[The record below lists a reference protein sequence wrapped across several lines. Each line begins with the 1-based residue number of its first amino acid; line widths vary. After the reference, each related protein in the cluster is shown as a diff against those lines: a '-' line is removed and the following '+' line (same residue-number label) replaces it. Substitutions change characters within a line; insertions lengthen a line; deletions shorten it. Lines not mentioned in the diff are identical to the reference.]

1 MKKGLII
8 AVSVI
13 GLLIISMISIPYLF
27 KGKISQKVKVA
38 ANNAVNAKIDF
49 SDVELSL
56 FRSFPQLNVSLK
68 NLSLTGI
75 GEFDKTELLKVE
87 FLSTSVNLSSLWR
100 SEGISISSIRLDRPS
115 INLVVNKSGKSNWD
129 ITKTDTNQQV
139 KPESKSTSVDLKK
152 IEIRD
157 AILVYNDESTP
168 MLLSLRNGNF
178 DISGALQGSN
188 SQLNIAGKADSI
200 NFEYNGSRYV
210 SNLNATLTGGLQSD
224 FEKMSFTLLKNQLL
238 INKLPIETAGT
249 FILGE
254 GDYNFDLTFKSP
266 TSAFG
271 DLLGFIPA
279 QYQKKMQG
287 VETKGDIAFGGFVK
301 GTYSATTIPAFG
313 IDLKIA
319 GGELKYPNLPREI
332 EAIEVSANVSKAQG
346 DLDLTLIDIQKFNAS
361 IAGNPL
367 AASLYIASPVSDP
380 KLKGNLNGRIDFA
393 SLKQAIPMDSV
404 NLAGVID
411 AAIDFNGQYSSI
423 EKGQYENFNTQGTI
437 SLLNFSME
445 SKNLPQRLEIKSA
458 NIGLNPKLISLTN
471 LAGNMGES
479 DFNAN
484 GSITNYWPYLLKN
497 GILNGAMTL
506 NSGYINFN
514 QLMPNSASKDS
525 TEAGKPFEIPE
536 NFNFTVQ
543 SSINKALYD
552 KMAITGITG
561 KILVKE
567 RKVILEGLNLNM
579 LSGKVLVSGV
589 YSTPKGMSPDFDFKM
604 DIKDFDLPTAYKSLS
619 TIRHFLPIASQS
631 TGAFNTGIILT
642 GKIGPGY
649 APIFSTL
656 NGGGLITAKNIE
668 LIGANLFKEIGK
680 YFRKDLFNTVK
691 VNDFLANF
699 KMMDGGLVV
708 SPFSTRIAGQEVTIS
723 GKQSVTLNLDYRI
736 DFKVN
741 RDDLSEEV
749 TKYIGFVPGAE
760 NISKYPIGI
769 NLGGTFEKPE
779 IKVDLSEAKSLVEK
793 EFKKKAGSAIQETIK
808 KFGLDKLFK

>member
-27 KGKISQKVKVA
+27 KGKISQKVKIA

-75 GEFDKTELLKVE
+75 GEFDKTALLKVE
-87 FLSTSVNLSSLWR
+87 LLSTSVNLSTLWR

-129 ITKTDTNQQV
+129 ITKTATNQQV
-139 KPESKSTSVDLKK
+139 KPEGKSTSVDLKK

-178 DISGALQGSN
+178 DISGALKGSN
-188 SQLNIAGKADSI
+188 SQLNIMGKADSI
-200 NFEYNGSRYV
+200 NFEYNSSRYV
-210 SNLNATLTGGLQSD
+210 SNLNASLTGGLQSD

-238 INKLPIETAGT
+238 INKLPVEAEGT
-249 FILGE
+249 FTLGE
-254 GDYNFDLTFKSP
+254 LDYNFDLTFKSP

-271 DLLGFIPA
+271 DLLGFIPD
-279 QYQKKMQG
+279 QYQKNMKG

-319 GGELKYPNLPREI
+319 GGQLKYPNLPREI

-361 IAGNPL
+361 IAGNPI

-423 EKGQYENFNTQGTI
+423 EKEQYENFNTQGTI
-437 SLLNFSME
+437 SLQDFSME

-458 NIGLNPKLISLTN
+458 NIGLNPKSISLTN

-497 GILNGAMTL
+497 GILNGTMTL

-514 QLMPNSASKDS
+514 QLMPDSASKDS
-525 TEAGKPFEIPE
+525 TAAGKPFEIPE

-589 YSTPKGMSPDFDFKM
+589 YSTPKGVSPDFDFKM

-631 TGAFNTGIILT
+631 TGAFNTGIVLT

-649 APIFSTL
+649 APLFSTL

-699 KMMDGGLVV
+699 KMADGGLVV
-708 SPFSTRIAGQEVTIS
+708 SPFNTKIAGQEVTIS
-723 GKQSVTLNLDYRI
+723 GKQSVALNLDYRI